1 MPLGVLLPTIWTMA
15 QLCGIGDL
23 ERAVNQLI
31 FQFLFLIDLHA
42 YAFLLRSSTT
52 Y

>member
-1 MPLGVLLPTIWTMA
+1 MPLGVLLPTIWTIA

-23 ERAVNQLI
+23 ERTVNQLI
-31 FQFLFLIDLHA
+31 FNFELIDSL
-42 YAFLLRSSTT
+42 LLRSSTT